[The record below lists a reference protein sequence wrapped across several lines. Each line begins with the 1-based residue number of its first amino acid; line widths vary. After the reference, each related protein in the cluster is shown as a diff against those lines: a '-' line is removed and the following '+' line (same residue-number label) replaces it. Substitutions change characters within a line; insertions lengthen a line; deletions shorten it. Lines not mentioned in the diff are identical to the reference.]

1 LPKRDRTGE
10 AVETVSRRMMRV
22 LEIIDETIDIGV
34 GMAQY
39 TPDELRT
46 RVRGAKGG
54 DMTKLVETLG
64 EDAVIE
70 LGRN

>member
-1 LPKRDRTGE
+1 MPKRDRTGE
-10 AVETVSRRMMRV
+10 AVETVSRRMARV
-22 LEIIDETIDIGV
+22 LEIIDETLNIGV

-39 TPDELRT
+39 SPEELRSQ
-46 RVRGAKGG
+46 VQGAKGA
-54 DMTKLVETLG
+54 DMTRLVETLG